1 MARVPA
7 FQAGHAGSIPVT
19 RSTFFVV
26 WCGRTI
32 SGTDTHPDGAVA
44 LITGQGGNISFRA
57 TTPSVAS
64 AAIER
69 AKEQAGFAP
78 RELPGR
84 RVERNGQSYIVDVQ
98 KDNRGVTVTSERNG
112 IAIEIIN
119 QYPTYG
125 PTAPKI
131 DTRDQILEIAQTVR
145 PATKAQVIQRSGTK
159 DGFNPFVSPIID
171 QHGESDGLQWAIIV
185 AADAATTTLRIQ
197 FGEQTVTRTA
207 GNDGKWWSPKL
218 TSGISDTP
226 VPIRLPNGKLAIGL
240 VASRRAEG
248 ATVTDDNGKVR
259 YMLSY
264 GRKGN
269 HFPDGDAFMM
279 ILPDVEPG
287 THLTIQ
293 GFGTRITKGV
303 AQAEWSA
310 TVVAP

>member
-1 MARVPA
+1 
-7 FQAGHAGSIPVT
+7 
-19 RSTFFVV
+19 
-26 WCGRTI
+26 
-32 SGTDTHPDGAVA
+32 
-44 LITGQGGNISFRA
+44 
-57 TTPSVAS
+57 
-64 AAIER
+64 
-69 AKEQAGFAP
+69 
-78 RELPGR
+78 
-84 RVERNGQSYIVDVQ
+84 
-98 KDNRGVTVTSERNG
+98 VTVTSELNG
-112 IAIEIIN
+112 IAIEVIN

-145 PATKAQVIQRSGTK
+145 PATKAQVIKRSGTK

-171 QHGESDGLQWAIIV
+171 QHGESDGLQ
-185 AADAATTTLRIQ
+185 
-197 FGEQTVTRTA
+197 
-207 GNDGKWWSPKL
+207 
-218 TSGISDTP
+218 
-226 VPIRLPNGKLAIGL
+226 
-240 VASRRAEG
+240 
-248 ATVTDDNGKVR
+248 R